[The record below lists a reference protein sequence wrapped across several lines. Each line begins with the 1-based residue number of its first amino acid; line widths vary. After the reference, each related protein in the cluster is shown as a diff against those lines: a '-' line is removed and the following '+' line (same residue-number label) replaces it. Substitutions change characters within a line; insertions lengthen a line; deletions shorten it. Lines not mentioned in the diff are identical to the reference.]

1 MVDERLLGEVIQN
14 ETIKIGTEE
23 YRLWLV
29 GLCETPNNAVLL
41 AVTISGTEERLQL
54 CLSDELRGDPFAL
67 RQRVV
72 YFAKRIITNTRPQA
86 TTRLA
91 A

>member
-1 MVDERLLGEVIQN
+1 MIDERGVRDVIQN
-14 ETIKIGTEE
+14 ETIKVGTDE

-41 AVTISGTEERLQL
+41 AIAISGTEERLQL
-54 CLSDELRGDPFAL
+54 CLSDDLRGDSIAL
-67 RQRVV
+67 RQRIV
-72 YFAKRIITNTRPQA
+72 YFAKRIVADTRLHA
-86 TTRLA
+86 SARLA